1 MGELMSIKPLIDAIE
16 AIDAAV
22 PADAPEKQQVIAAKC
37 RGLMIGYH
45 ARWSGVPF
53 EVLSVE
59 DYVTSGLYNPETE
72 RSSRTFTLAAKKDA
86 TVLHEG
92 SRVLIDHKTTS
103 DDIEDPD
110 SPYWRQLAV
119 EAQPSHYMLIDWL
132 RGEKVDY
139 AIWDVV
145 RKPGISPKEIS
156 KAEHERVVITG
167 AYCGYKMSDASLDAL
182 RAGSKRETC
191 EMYTA
196 RLADDCTNQRPNRY
210 FQRRTVPRLD
220 HQIAEHAREVWDL
233 AKSIMDDRQNNRWP
247 RNSKACMQYGSP
259 CKFLGLCSGKSEIE
273 SGGWTQKERV
283 HNELPLLE
291 GDGRSVLTFSRL
303 GSYQT
308 CRRKHYYEYELGIER
323 IDEEERE
330 ALFFGTL
337 WHSAQEAWFK
347 AQLKPTGESN
357 GNNYADLAPVNAV
370 GAIGGSSQSLAV

>member
-1 MGELMSIKPLIDAIE
+1 MTEALTAALN
-16 AIDAAV
+16 AIDVSV
-22 PADAPEKQQVIAAKC
+22 PVNAPDKQQVIAAKC

-45 ARWSGVPF
+45 ARWSDVQF

-59 DYVTSGLYNPETE
+59 DYITSGLYNPETE
-72 RSSRTFTLAAKKDA
+72 RSSRTFTLAAKKDV
-86 TVLHEG
+86 TVRYEG
-92 SRVLIDHKTTS
+92 QKVLIDHKTTS
-103 DDIEDPD
+103 DDIEDPS

-132 RGEKVDY
+132 RGEKIDY

-156 KAEHERVVITG
+156 AADHKNTLITG
-167 AYCGYKMSDASLDAL
+167 AYCGYKISEESIAAL
-182 RAGSKRETC
+182 GTSKRETL

-196 RLADDCTNQRPNRY
+196 RLADDCMRQRPQRY

-220 HQIAEHAREVWDL
+220 HQIAEHAREVWGL
-233 AKSIMDDRQNNRWP
+233 AKSIMDDRLANRWP

-259 CKFLGLCSGKSEIE
+259 CRFLGICSGHDDPE
-273 SGGWTQKERV
+273 SGQWAKKDSV

-308 CRRKHYYEYELGIER
+308 CRRKHFYDYELGIER
-323 IDEEERE
+323 YDEEERE
-330 ALFFGTL
+330 ALFFGNV
-337 WHSAQEAWFK
+337 WHAAQEAWFK
-347 AQLKPTGESN
+347 YQLTTAGEKNN
-357 GNNYADLAPVNAV
+357 GNNADLAPVNGIA
-370 GAIGGSSQSLAV
+370 AIGGTGSQSLAF